1 MIEIQ
6 KKYDEYNLDS
16 CSVPTDDGWIFEMCL
31 NYVKPKNILEI
42 GFYRGGSAFIM
53 LSLDKHVKL
62 TSVDP
67 VKNDT
72 SDIEGITDFSQEEKA
87 IDLMSRDFE
96 DRFTF
101 IRKKSQDVRGDLQG
115 QNFDFMYIDGDHWEK
130 GIRNDFQLA
139 LDLKIKYALVDDWV
153 QPQYGPK
160 SVPTIWNEEFSD
172 KLKIKTAFYRKDMF
186 QGSHIPMILVEN
198 TTI

>member
-53 LSLDKHVKL
+53 WSLDKHVNL

-72 SDIEGITDFSQEEKA
+72 SDIEGITDFSQ
-87 IDLMSRDFE
+87 
-96 DRFTF
+96 
-101 IRKKSQDVRGDLQG
+101 
-115 QNFDFMYIDGDHWEK
+115 
-130 GIRNDFQLA
+130 
-139 LDLKIKYALVDDWV
+139 
-153 QPQYGPK
+153 
-160 SVPTIWNEEFSD
+160 
-172 KLKIKTAFYRKDMF
+172 
-186 QGSHIPMILVEN
+186 
-198 TTI
+198 